1 MNSDPNQAAR
11 EWWQRQE
18 SQDEPEEQGSQENQD
33 SQATRQYPVKRSYQ
47 DPQATQ
53 RQPAG
58 QGYQDPQATQRSP
71 GGPGSQSHQDSQATR
86 QYPMERGRPADQ
98 GYAGGQGTTQDPRYA
113 GGQGFSAG
121 AGSPAT
127 PTFTPRPGTAD
138 EDLPGQGVR
147 ADSGSS
153 AGQGY
158 PSGPAFPSGA
168 GAGYQASGAGY
179 QAPGAGYQAPGSAY
193 QAPGAAYQASGP
205 GYQQDQE
212 YPAAQGYQGP
222 RGTQDYPPSQG
233 FPAAQ
238 GYQAAA
244 GPQARRRRRR
254 WPWITLI
261 VIIVLLIAAD
271 RGANAFAEDQ
281 MASQFQSSLELSGKP
296 HVTIQGFPFLT
307 QLAAQNLHQVDINAS
322 NETAGPGGQLEIKTL
337 TATLHGLH
345 IHGTNSAT
353 IDDFTASAL
362 VTFSA
367 LAHAGNLPGGI
378 TLSADGPN
386 RVKAHVDLDIVSGD
400 VILQVTQVGDSKIN
414 IKLVKANGLPTDLL
428 GNLVNFTITIPK
440 LPAGVKIQKI
450 SVTSE
455 GLRVTAAGH
464 NATLSK

>member
-18 SQDEPEEQGSQENQD
+18 NKDEPEEQGLQEGQD
-33 SQATRQYPVKRSYQ
+33 SQATRQYPVNRNYQ

-53 RQPAG
+53 RQPDG
-58 QGYQDPQATQRSP
+58 QGSQDPPATQRGP
-71 GGPGSQSHQDSQATR
+71 GGSGHQDSEATR
-86 QYPMERGRPADQ
+86 QYPLERGRPADQ
-98 GYAGGQGTTQDPRYA
+98 GYAGGQGFTA
-113 GGQGFSAG
+113 GS
-121 AGSPAT
+121 GSPAT

-138 EDLPGQGVR
+138 EDPPGQGAR
-147 ADSGSS
+147 ADSGFS

-158 PSGPAFPSGA
+158 PSGQPFPSGQGFPSGA
-168 GAGYQASGAGY
+168 GYQATGAAYQASGAGY
-179 QAPGAGYQAPGSAY
+179 Q
-193 QAPGAAYQASGP
+193 
-205 GYQQDQE
+205 QDQQ

-222 RGTQDYPPSQG
+222 RGPQDHPASQDYPPSQG
-233 FPAAQ
+233 FPAAAQ
-238 GYQAAA
+238 GYQPPPAYQAAQGYQSVA
-244 GPQARRRRRR
+244 APRRRRRR

-367 LAHAGNLPGGI
+367 LAHAGNIPGGI

-386 RVKAHVDLDIVSGD
+386 RVKAHVDLDVVSGD
-400 VILQVTQVGDSKIN
+400 VVLQVTQVGDSKIN
-414 IKLVKANGLPTDLL
+414 VKLVDANNLPTDLL
-428 GNLVNFTITIPK
+428 GNLVDFTITIPK